1 MNVEGMLADV
11 EISVR
16 VKGKREVTGRL
27 IGSTCVYI
35 YVRVYVYIYIY
46 ICGEGIMKP
55 TEYIL
60 KRRGAKKFK
69 NPKHHHMRMSL

>member
-46 ICGEGIMKP
+46 MW
-55 TEYIL
+55 
-60 KRRGAKKFK
+60 RRH
-69 NPKHHHMRMSL
+69 NETY